1 MTGSVSSVTL
11 FPTSQWLEE
20 YGRVLNESRALDD
33 IGADWGVGFNGDVLF
48 VIEDVPLAETTLG
61 DMPEVVLTDLP
72 DDVRDDIA
80 DITLDE
86 APSIIDGEVRES
98 IPDIASDLLCQIE
111 DHIHD
116 RTIYAYV
123 SLEAGDCP
131 EVDLLDSE
139 DERDVGT
146 TMRAPCPV
154 WQQIIDGRPATSA
167 VLTGDLKIAPD
178 GRLDLQYPTLLQL
191 LGDHA
196 ADVET
201 THLFPEADASF
212 SDRVID
218 ETVRQPLA
226 VQQLAYRQASWT
238 SKMLG
243 F

>member
-1 MTGSVSSVTL
+1 MTL
-11 FPTSQWLEE
+11 FPTSQWLDE
-20 YGRVLNESRALDD
+20 YQTVLNESRALED
-33 IGADWGVGFNGDVLF
+33 IGADWGVGFNGDVLMK
-48 VIEDVPLAETTLG
+48 ITEVPLAETRLG
-61 DMPEVVLTDLP
+61 DLPEVVMTDLP
-72 DDVRDDIA
+72 ADVRADLQ

-98 IPDIASDLLCQIE
+98 TPEIASDLLRQIE

-116 RTIYAYV
+116 NTIYAYV
-123 SLEAGDCP
+123 SLEAGNCP
-131 EVDLLDSE
+131 EVDLLD
-139 DERDVGT
+139 DPNEREVGT
-146 TMRAPCPV
+146 IMRAPCQV

-167 VLTGDLKIAPD
+167 VLTGDLKISPD

-191 LGDHA
+191 LGDLA

-201 THLFPEADASF
+201 TFLFAESEASLP
-212 SDRVID
+212 DRVVD

-226 VQQLAYRQASWT
+226 VQQFAYRQASWT